1 MKFKKLK
8 LVECSSIEFDTV
20 KKIIEKSS
28 CVGAATSIVRT
39 YLLKGLLEWKCET
52 RTVSTVQI
60 QEMAYNAV
68 QAVKNNYKY
77 LKIVDQ

>member
-8 LVECSSIEFDTV
+8 LVECTSSEFDMV

-28 CVGAATSIVRT
+28 CVAAAASILRT
-39 YLLKGLLEWKCET
+39 YFIKGLIEWKCET
-52 RTVSTVQI
+52 RSVSTVRLE
-60 QEMAYNAV
+60 EMAFNAL

-77 LKIVDQ
+77 LKIVDK

>member
-1 MKFKKLK
+1 MKFKQLK

-28 CVGAATSIVRT
+28 CVEAATSIVRT
-39 YLLKGLLEWKCET
+39 YLLRDLLKWKCET
-52 RTVSTVQI
+52 RTVTTVQL
-60 QEMAYNAV
+60 QEMAFNAV

-77 LKIVDQ
+77 LKIVDK